1 MATQPVTSQSITAQE
16 AVLPPPHIATAPAVR
31 ARPGALSRLR
41 ADRKGRAGVLMLLV
55 LGIVLL
61 LGPRMLGADPMY
73 QELRARLAPPLGFE
87 GGTASHPLGTDQ
99 LGRDLLARL
108 LVGGQTSLAIGN
120 AASVLAAVIGVA
132 AGMLAG
138 YTGRFWDGVIT
149 SIADVQLTFPN
160 ILLAL
165 SVMVVLGPGVGNL
178 ILVLVLSSWVFQAR
192 IIRADVLSMR
202 HRDFVDA
209 GRAIGA
215 TDGYLLVKYI
225 LPNIAGS
232 VLVLFTLTLVRV
244 ILAEASLSFLGL
256 GIMPPAPSWGGML
269 AEGRQ
274 YLATAWWTGTFP
286 GLLPMVT
293 IVAINL
299 IGDSLRDILDPR
311 IQ

>member
-1 MATQPVTSQSITAQE
+1 MAAHEAALPIEPV
-16 AVLPPPHIATAPAVR
+16 ATAPAVR
-31 ARPGALSRLR
+31 ARPGTVSRLR
-41 ADRKGRAGVLMLLV
+41 ADRKGRAGLLTLLLLAILLFGGPLV
-55 LGIVLL
+55 LGV
-61 LGPRMLGADPMY
+61 DPLF
-73 QELRARLAPPLGFE
+73 QDLRARLAPPS
-87 GGTASHPLGTDQ
+87 ASHPLGTDQ

-108 LVGGQTSLAIGN
+108 LVGGQTSLVIGF
-120 AASVLAAVIGVA
+120 AASILAAIIGVA
-132 AGMLAG
+132 TGMIAG
-138 YTGRFWDGVIT
+138 YAGRFWDGLIT
-149 SIADVQLTFPN
+149 SVADVQLTFPN

-165 SVMVVLGPGVGNL
+165 SVMVVLGPGIGNL

-192 IIRADVLSMR
+192 IIRADVLSLR

-215 TDGYLLVKYI
+215 TDGYLLLRYI

-269 AEGRQ
+269 AEGRA
-274 YLATAWWTGTFP
+274 YLADAWWVGTFP
-286 GLLPMVT
+286 GLLLMLT
-293 IVAINL
+293 IIAINL
-299 IGDSLRDILDPR
+299 VGDSLRDILDPR

>member
-1 MATQPVTSQSITAQE
+1 MATTEAALPRQPIVE
-16 AVLPPPHIATAPAVR
+16 AVPLR
-31 ARPGALSRLR
+31 RGRPGTLARLR
-41 ADRKGRAGVLMLLV
+41 KDRKGRSGLVTLLV
-55 LGIVLL
+55 LLL
-61 LGPRMLGADPMY
+61 LLILGPPLLGADPLY
-73 QELRARLAPPLGFE
+73 QDLRARLVPPLGAE
-87 GGTASHPLGTDQ
+87 RAVASHPLGTDQ
-99 LGRDLLARL
+99 LGRDMLARL
-108 LVGGQTSLAIGN
+108 LVGGQTSLFIGLV
-120 AASVLAAVIGVA
+120 ASVLAALIGVA
-132 AGMLAG
+132 AGMIAG
-138 YTGRFWDGVIT
+138 YAGRFWDGLIT

-165 SVMVVLGPGVGNL
+165 SVMVVLGPGIGNL

-192 IIRADVLSMR
+192 IIRADVLGLR
-202 HRDFVDA
+202 HRDFVEA

-215 TDGYLLVKYI
+215 RDSYLLVRYI

-274 YLATAWWTGTFP
+274 YLASAWWAGTFP
-286 GLLPMVT
+286 GLLLMLT

-299 IGDSLRDILDPR
+299 VGDSLRDILDPR

>member
-1 MATQPVTSQSITAQE
+1 MATRPMTTQE
-16 AVLPPPHIATAPAVR
+16 AILPPDHVETTPAVR
-31 ARPGALSRLR
+31 ARPGALARLR
-41 ADRKGRAGVLMLLV
+41 GDRKGRAGLILLLALAALV
-55 LGIVLL
+55 L
-61 LGPRMLGADPMY
+61 ASDPMY
-73 QELRARLAPPLGFE
+73 QDLRARLAPPFGFE
-87 GGTASHPLGTDQ
+87 GGVASHPLGTDQ

-108 LVGGQTSLAIGN
+108 LSGGQTSLMIGL
-120 AASVLAAVIGVA
+120 AASVLAAFIGVA

-138 YTGRFWDGVIT
+138 YSGRFWDGVIT

-165 SVMVVLGPGVGNL
+165 SVMVVLGPGIGNL

-192 IIRADVLSMR
+192 IIRADVLSLR
-202 HRDFVDA
+202 HRDFVEA

-215 TDGYLLVKYI
+215 RDSYLLVRYI

-274 YLATAWWTGTFP
+274 YLATAWWAGTFP
-286 GLLPMVT
+286 GLLLMVT

-299 IGDSLRDILDPR
+299 VGDSLRDIFDPR

>member
-1 MATQPVTSQSITAQE
+1 MAAGEAAIRDEAIAATPIVRRRPTAL
-16 AVLPPPHIATAPAVR
+16 A
-31 ARPGALSRLR
+31 RLR
-41 ADRKGRAGVLMLLV
+41 RDPKGRIGLVTLLI
-55 LGIVLL
+55 LAIVLFVGPSFLNANPL
-61 LGPRMLGADPMY
+61 LQD
-73 QELRARLAPPLGFE
+73 LRARLVPPYWMDGAVA
-87 GGTASHPLGTDQ
+87 GHPLGTDQ

-108 LVGGQTSLAIGN
+108 LVGGQISLAIGLV
-120 AASVLAAVIGVA
+120 ASVLAAVIGVA

-138 YTGRFWDGVIT
+138 YAGRLWDGIIT

-165 SVMVVLGPGVGNL
+165 SLMVVLGPGIGNL
-178 ILVLVLSSWVFQAR
+178 ILVLVLSSWIFQAR
-192 IIRADVLSMR
+192 IIRADVLMLR
-202 HRDFVDA
+202 HRDFVEA

-215 TDGYLLVKYI
+215 SDRHLLLRYI
-225 LPNIAGS
+225 LPNIAGT

-256 GIMPPAPSWGGML
+256 GIQPPAPSWGGML

-274 YLATAWWTGTFP
+274 FLATAWWAGTFP
-286 GLLPMVT
+286 GILLMVT
-293 IVAINL
+293 IVAVNL

>member
-1 MATQPVTSQSITAQE
+1 VAVQPA
-16 AVLPPPHIATAPAVR
+16 ALPQTDTPSAPAIR
-31 ARPGALSRLR
+31 ARPGAVSRLR
-41 ADRKGRAGVLMLLV
+41 RDHKGRAGVVLLAVLLV
-55 LGIVLL
+55 VVFV
-61 LGPRMLGADPMY
+61 GPTAIGADPLY
-73 QELRARLAPPLGFE
+73 QDLRGRLLPPLGLE
-87 GGTASHPLGTDQ
+87 RSVPGHPFGTDQ
-99 LGRDLLARL
+99 LGRDMLARL
-108 LVGGQTSLAIGN
+108 LVGGQISLSIGL

-138 YTGRFWDGVIT
+138 YMGRFWDGVIT
-149 SIADVQLTFPN
+149 SVADVQLTFPN

-165 SVMVVLGPGVGNL
+165 SVMVVLGPGIGNL
-178 ILVLVLSSWVFQAR
+178 SLVLVLSSWVFQAR
-192 IIRADVLSMR
+192 IIRADVLSLK

-215 TDGYLLVKYI
+215 RDSYLLVRYI

-269 AEGRQ
+269 SEGRQ
-274 YLATAWWTGTFP
+274 YLSSAWWAGTFP
-286 GLLPMVT
+286 GLLLMVT

>member
-1 MATQPVTSQSITAQE
+1 MATREVALPIE
-16 AVLPPPHIATAPAVR
+16 AIPSTPAIRSR
-31 ARPGALSRLR
+31 AGTFSRLR
-41 ADRKGRAGVLMLLV
+41 RDRKGRAGLIALVVLAVVLILGPFV
-55 LGIVLL
+55 LGVD
-61 LGPRMLGADPMY
+61 PRFQD
-73 QELRARLAPPLGFE
+73 LRARLAPPAGFE
-87 GGTASHPLGTDQ
+87 GGTAAHLLGTDQ

-108 LVGGQTSLAIGN
+108 LVGGQVSLAIGL

-132 AGMLAG
+132 AGMVAG
-138 YTGRFWDGVIT
+138 YAGRFWDGLIT

-160 ILLAL
+160 ILLGL
-165 SVMVVLGPGVGNL
+165 SVMVVLGPGIGNL

-192 IIRADVLSMR
+192 IIRADVLSLR

-215 TDGYLLVKYI
+215 TDGYLLWRYI

-232 VLVLFTLTLVRV
+232 VLVLFTLTVVRV

-256 GIMPPAPSWGGML
+256 GVPIEIPSWGGML

-274 YLATAWWTGTFP
+274 YLAVAWWAGTFP
-286 GLLPMVT
+286 GLLLMLT

-299 IGDSLRDILDPR
+299 VGDSLRDILDPR

>member
-1 MATQPVTSQSITAQE
+1 MATQDIALPVE
-16 AVLPPPHIATAPAVR
+16 AIAAPPAVR
-31 ARPGALSRLR
+31 ARASTFTRLR
-41 ADRKGRAGVLMLLV
+41 ADRKGRAGLLILLLLAVLLFGGPLV
-55 LGIVLL
+55 LGS
-61 LGPRMLGADPMY
+61 DPLY
-73 QELRARLAPPLGFE
+73 QDLRARLAPPAGFE
-87 GGTASHPLGTDQ
+87 GAAAGHPLGTDQ

-108 LVGGQTSLAIGN
+108 LVGGQTSLAIGF
-120 AASVLAAVIGVA
+120 AASILAAVIGVA
-132 AGMLAG
+132 TGMIAG
-138 YTGRFWDGVIT
+138 YAGRFWDAVIT
-149 SIADVQLTFPN
+149 SVADVQLTFPN

-165 SVMVVLGPGVGNL
+165 SVMVVLGPGIGNL

-192 IIRADVLSMR
+192 IVRADVLGLR
-202 HRDFVDA
+202 RRDFVDA

-215 TDGYLLVKYI
+215 TDAYLLWRYI

-274 YLATAWWTGTFP
+274 YLAVAWWAGTFP
-286 GLLPMVT
+286 GLLLMLT

-299 IGDSLRDILDPR
+299 VGDSLRDILDPR

>member
-1 MATQPVTSQSITAQE
+1 MAAQDIALPIE
-16 AVLPPPHIATAPAVR
+16 AVATAPAVR
-31 ARPGALSRLR
+31 SRPGTLTRLR
-41 ADRKGRAGVLMLLV
+41 ADRKGRAGLLILLLLAVLLFGGPLV
-55 LGIVLL
+55 L
-61 LGPRMLGADPMY
+61 ASDPLY
-73 QELRARLAPPLGFE
+73 QDLRARLAPPAGLVGAAA
-87 GGTASHPLGTDQ
+87 GHPLGTDQ

-108 LVGGQTSLAIGN
+108 LVGGQTSLAIGL
-120 AASVLAAVIGVA
+120 AASILAAVIGVA
-132 AGMLAG
+132 TGMIAG
-138 YTGRFWDGVIT
+138 YSGRFWDAVIT
-149 SIADVQLTFPN
+149 SVADVQLTFPN

-192 IIRADVLSMR
+192 IIRADVLSLR

-215 TDGYLLVKYI
+215 TDLYLLWRYI

-274 YLATAWWTGTFP
+274 YLAVAWWAGTFP
-286 GLLPMVT
+286 GLLLMLT

-299 IGDSLRDILDPR
+299 VGDSLRDILDPR

>member
-1 MATQPVTSQSITAQE
+1 MATRDIALPVG
-16 AVLPPPHIATAPAVR
+16 AVAATPAVR
-31 ARPGALSRLR
+31 ARASTFTRLR
-41 ADRKGRAGVLMLLV
+41 ADRKGRAGLLILLLLAALLFGGPLV
-55 LGIVLL
+55 LGS
-61 LGPRMLGADPMY
+61 DPLY
-73 QELRARLAPPLGFE
+73 QDLRARLAPPAGFE
-87 GGTASHPLGTDQ
+87 GTSAGHPLGTDQ

-108 LVGGQTSLAIGN
+108 LVGGQTSLAIGF
-120 AASVLAAVIGVA
+120 AASILAAVIGVA
-132 AGMLAG
+132 TGMFAG
-138 YTGRFWDGVIT
+138 YAGRFWDALIT
-149 SIADVQLTFPN
+149 SVADVQLTFPN

-165 SVMVVLGPGVGNL
+165 SVMVVLGPGIGNL

-192 IIRADVLSMR
+192 IVRADVLGLR

-215 TDGYLLVKYI
+215 TDTYLLWRYI

-274 YLATAWWTGTFP
+274 YLAVAWWAGTFP
-286 GLLPMVT
+286 GLLLMLT

-299 IGDSLRDILDPR
+299 VGDSLRDILDPR

>member
-1 MATQPVTSQSITAQE
+1 MATTE
-16 AVLPPPHIATAPAVR
+16 ATLPRQPAVETVPVR
-31 ARPGALSRLR
+31 RGRPSTLTRLR
-41 ADRKGRAGVLMLLV
+41 RDRKGRSGLL
-55 LGIVLL
+55 ILL
-61 LGPRMLGADPMY
+61 LLAVVLFLGPLALGADPLY
-73 QELRARLAPPLGFE
+73 QDLRARLVPPLGSARAVT
-87 GGTASHPLGTDQ
+87 GHPLGTDQ

-108 LVGGQTSLAIGN
+108 LVGGQTSLYIGLV
-120 AASVLAAVIGVA
+120 ASVLAAVIGVA
-132 AGMLAG
+132 AGMIAG
-138 YTGRFWDGVIT
+138 YSGRFWDGLIT

-165 SVMVVLGPGVGNL
+165 SVMVVLGPGIGNL

-192 IIRADVLSMR
+192 IIRADVLSLR
-202 HRDFVDA
+202 HRDFVEA

-215 TDGYLLVKYI
+215 RDSYLLVRYI

-274 YLATAWWTGTFP
+274 YLATAWWAGTFP
-286 GLLPMVT
+286 GLLLMLT

-299 IGDSLRDILDPR
+299 VGDSLRDIFDPR

>member
-1 MATQPVTSQSITAQE
+1 MAAGE
-16 AVLPPPHIATAPAVR
+16 AALAPESVAAPPAIR
-31 ARPGALSRLR
+31 RRPGALSRLR
-41 ADRKGRAGVLMLLV
+41 ADTKGRIGLVSLLV
-55 LGIVLL
+55 LLVVLFIGPYVLGI
-61 LGPRMLGADPMY
+61 DPLY
-73 QELRARLAPPLGFE
+73 QDLRARLVPPYGME
-87 GGTASHPLGTDQ
+87 KAVAGHPLGTDQ

-108 LVGGQTSLAIGN
+108 LVGGQLSLYIGLT
-120 AASVLAAVIGVA
+120 ASILAAFIGVA

-138 YTGRFWDGVIT
+138 YLGGFWDNVIT
-149 SIADVQLTFPN
+149 AVADVQLTFPN

-165 SVMVVLGPGVGNL
+165 SIMVVLGPGIGNL
-178 ILVLVLSSWVFQAR
+178 ILVLVLSSWVFQSR
-192 IIRADVLSMR
+192 IVRADVFMLR
-202 HRDFVDA
+202 HRDFVEA

-215 TDGYLLVKYI
+215 SNARILVRYI

-269 AEGRQ
+269 ADGRQ
-274 YLATAWWTGTFP
+274 FLATAWWAGTFP
-286 GLLPMVT
+286 GMLLMAT

-299 IGDSLRDILDPR
+299 IGDSLRDVLDPR

>member
-1 MATQPVTSQSITAQE
+1 MTAESTTASQA
-16 AVLPPPHIATAPAVR
+16 AV
-31 ARPGALSRLR
+31 ARPTAAAPTVRLR
-41 ADRKGRAGVLMLLV
+41 RGRPGTLARLLRDTKGRSGLIVLVALLLLLFV
-55 LGIVLL
+55 GPILLGI
-61 LGPRMLGADPMY
+61 DPLY
-73 QELRARLAPPLGFE
+73 QDLRARLVPPLGSE
-87 GGTASHPLGTDQ
+87 RAAPTHPLGTDQ

-108 LVGGQTSLAIGN
+108 LAGGQTSLTIGL
-120 AASVLAAVIGVA
+120 AASVLAAVIGVG
-132 AGMLAG
+132 AGMIAG
-138 YTGRFWDGVIT
+138 YAGRFWDAVIT

-165 SVMVVLGPGVGNL
+165 SVMVVLGPGIGNL

-192 IIRADVLSMR
+192 IIRADVLGLR
-202 HRDFVDA
+202 HRDFVEA

-215 TDGYLLVKYI
+215 RDSYLLVRYI

-286 GLLPMVT
+286 GILLMAT

>member
-1 MATQPVTSQSITAQE
+1 MATQQAALPVE
-16 AVLPPPHIATAPAVR
+16 AVVTTPAIR
-31 ARPGALSRLR
+31 ARAGTFSRLR
-41 ADRKGRAGVLMLLV
+41 ADRKGRAGLLALLLLAVVLFVGPLV
-55 LGIVLL
+55 LGVD
-61 LGPRMLGADPMY
+61 PRFQD
-73 QELRARLAPPLGFE
+73 LRARLAPPAGFE
-87 GGTASHPLGTDQ
+87 GGASAHPLGTDQ

-108 LVGGQTSLAIGN
+108 LVGGQISLTIGL
-120 AASVLAAVIGVA
+120 AASVLAAIIGVVT
-132 AGMLAG
+132 GMIAG
-138 YTGRFWDGVIT
+138 YAGRFWDGLIT

-160 ILLAL
+160 ILLGL
-165 SVMVVLGPGVGNL
+165 SVMVVLGPGIGNL

-192 IIRADVLSMR
+192 IIRADVLSLR

-209 GRAIGA
+209 GRATGA
-215 TDGYLLVKYI
+215 TDGYLLWRYI

-256 GIMPPAPSWGGML
+256 GVPIEIPSWGGML

-274 YLATAWWTGTFP
+274 YLAVAWWAGTFP
-286 GLLPMVT
+286 GLLLMLT

-299 IGDSLRDILDPR
+299 VGDSLRDILDPR

>member
-1 MATQPVTSQSITAQE
+1 MATTEATLPRQP
-16 AVLPPPHIATAPAVR
+16 ATETVPIR
-31 ARPGALSRLR
+31 RGRPGTLTRLR
-41 ADRKGRAGVLMLLV
+41 KDRKGRSGVLMLLV
-55 LGIVLL
+55 LAVLL
-61 LGPRMLGADPMY
+61 FLGPPLLGVDPLY
-73 QELRARLAPPLGFE
+73 QDLRARLVPPLALDRAGA
-87 GGTASHPLGTDQ
+87 GHLLGTDQ

-108 LVGGQTSLAIGN
+108 LVGGQTSLSIGLV
-120 AASVLAAVIGVA
+120 ASVLAAVIGVA
-132 AGMLAG
+132 AGMIAG
-138 YTGRFWDGVIT
+138 YAGRFWDGLIT
-149 SIADVQLTFPN
+149 SVADVQLTFPN

-165 SVMVVLGPGVGNL
+165 SVMVVLGPGIGNL

-192 IIRADVLSMR
+192 IIRADVLSLR
-202 HRDFVDA
+202 HRDFVEA

-215 TDGYLLVKYI
+215 RDSYLLVRYV

-274 YLATAWWTGTFP
+274 YLASAWWAGTFP
-286 GLLPMVT
+286 GLLLMVT

-299 IGDSLRDILDPR
+299 VGDSLRDIFDPR
-311 IQ
+311 LE

>member
-1 MATQPVTSQSITAQE
+1 VAAQQAAMPATVAPS
-16 AVLPPPHIATAPAVR
+16 APAIR
-31 ARPGALSRLR
+31 ARPGAVSRLR
-41 ADRKGRAGVLMLLV
+41 RDQKGRAGVVMLAVLLVIVFAGPLV
-55 LGIVLL
+55 LGS
-61 LGPRMLGADPMY
+61 DPLY
-73 QELRARLAPPLGFE
+73 QDLRARLLPPVGLERGV
-87 GGTASHPLGTDQ
+87 ASHPLGTDQ
-99 LGRDLLARL
+99 LGRDMLARL
-108 LVGGQTSLAIGN
+108 LVGGQISLAIGLS
-120 AASVLAAVIGVA
+120 ASILAAFIGVA

-138 YTGRFWDGVIT
+138 YMGRFWDGVIT
-149 SIADVQLTFPN
+149 SVADVQLTFPN

-165 SVMVVLGPGVGNL
+165 SVMVVLGPGIGNL

-192 IIRADVLSMR
+192 IIRADVLSLR

-215 TDGYLLVKYI
+215 TDGYLLMKYI

-274 YLATAWWTGTFP
+274 YLSSAWWAGTFP
-286 GLLPMVT
+286 GLLLMLT

>member
-1 MATQPVTSQSITAQE
+1 MAAHEIALPVESVE
-16 AVLPPPHIATAPAVR
+16 AAPAVR
-31 ARPGALSRLR
+31 ARASTLRRLR
-41 ADRKGRAGVLMLLV
+41 ADRKGRAGLLILLLLAVVLFVGPLV
-55 LGIVLL
+55 LGV
-61 LGPRMLGADPMY
+61 DPLF
-73 QELRARLAPPLGFE
+73 QDLRARLAAPVGFA
-87 GGTASHPLGTDQ
+87 GSTPGHPLGTDQ

-108 LVGGQTSLAIGN
+108 LVGGQTSLAIGL

-132 AGMLAG
+132 TGMVAG
-138 YTGRFWDGVIT
+138 YTGRLWDGIIT
-149 SIADVQLTFPN
+149 SVADVQLTFPN

-165 SVMVVLGPGVGNL
+165 SVMVVLGPGIGNL

-192 IIRADVLSMR
+192 IIRADVLSLR
-202 HRDFVDA
+202 HRDFVAA

-215 TDGYLLVKYI
+215 TDGYLLLRYI

-274 YLATAWWTGTFP
+274 YLAVAWWTGTFP
-286 GLLPMVT
+286 GLLLMLT

-299 IGDSLRDILDPR
+299 VGDSLRDILDPR

>member
-1 MATQPVTSQSITAQE
+1 MAAQQ
-16 AVLPPPHIATAPAVR
+16 AVLPQTDTPSAPAIR
-31 ARPGALSRLR
+31 ARPGAVSRLR
-41 ADRKGRAGVLMLLV
+41 RDQKGRAGV
-55 LGIVLL
+55 VLL
-61 LGPRMLGADPMY
+61 AVLVVVVFVGPTALGADPLY
-73 QELRARLAPPLGFE
+73 QDLRGRLLPPLGLE
-87 GGTASHPLGTDQ
+87 RSVPGHPLGTDQ
-99 LGRDLLARL
+99 LGRDMLARL
-108 LVGGQTSLAIGN
+108 LVGGQISLAIGL

-138 YTGRFWDGVIT
+138 YMGRFWDGVIT
-149 SIADVQLTFPN
+149 SVADVQLTFPN

-165 SVMVVLGPGVGNL
+165 SVMVVLGPGIGNL

-192 IIRADVLSMR
+192 IIRADVLTLR

-215 TDGYLLVKYI
+215 RDSYLLVRYI

-269 AEGRQ
+269 SEGRQ
-274 YLATAWWTGTFP
+274 YLSSAWWAGTFP
-286 GLLPMVT
+286 GLLLMVT

>member
-1 MATQPVTSQSITAQE
+1 MATQDIALPVE
-16 AVLPPPHIATAPAVR
+16 AIAAPPAVR
-31 ARPGALSRLR
+31 ARASTFTRLR
-41 ADRKGRAGVLMLLV
+41 ADRKGRAGHLALLLLSVLLFGWPLV
-55 LGIVLL
+55 LGS
-61 LGPRMLGADPMY
+61 DPLY
-73 QELRARLAPPLGFE
+73 QDLRARLAPPAGFE
-87 GGTASHPLGTDQ
+87 GAAAGHPLGTDQ

-108 LVGGQTSLAIGN
+108 LVGGQTSLAIGF
-120 AASVLAAVIGVA
+120 AASILAAVIGVA
-132 AGMLAG
+132 TGMIAG
-138 YTGRFWDGVIT
+138 YAGRFWDALIT
-149 SIADVQLTFPN
+149 SVADVQLTFPN

-165 SVMVVLGPGVGNL
+165 SVMVVLGPGIGNL

-192 IIRADVLSMR
+192 IVRADVLGLR
-202 HRDFVDA
+202 RRDFVDA

-215 TDGYLLVKYI
+215 TDTYLLWRYI

-256 GIMPPAPSWGGML
+256 GIMLPAPSWGGML

-274 YLATAWWTGTFP
+274 YLAVAWWAGTFP
-286 GLLPMVT
+286 GLLLMLT

-299 IGDSLRDILDPR
+299 VGDSLRDILDPR

>member
-1 MATQPVTSQSITAQE
+1 MAAQTA
-16 AVLPPPHIATAPAVR
+16 ALPASTISAAPAIR
-31 ARPGALSRLR
+31 ARPGPVSRLR
-41 ADRKGRAGVLMLLV
+41 RDKKGRAGVVLLAVLLV
-55 LGIVLL
+55 LVFAGPIL
-61 LGPRMLGADPMY
+61 LGLDPLY
-73 QELRARLAPPLGFE
+73 QDLRGRLVPPLGLE
-87 GGTASHPLGTDQ
+87 RAVASHPLGTDQ
-99 LGRDLLARL
+99 LGRDMLARL
-108 LVGGQTSLAIGN
+108 LVGGQISLAVGLS
-120 AASVLAAVIGVA
+120 ASVLAAIIGVA

-138 YTGRFWDGVIT
+138 YMGRFWDGVIT

-165 SVMVVLGPGVGNL
+165 SVMVVLGPGIGNL

-192 IIRADVLSMR
+192 IIRADVLSLR

-215 TDGYLLVKYI
+215 TDSYLLWKYI

-274 YLATAWWTGTFP
+274 YLSSAWWAGTFP
-286 GLLPMVT
+286 GLLLMLT

>member
-1 MATQPVTSQSITAQE
+1 
-16 AVLPPPHIATAPAVR
+16 
-31 ARPGALSRLR
+31 
-41 ADRKGRAGVLMLLV
+41 MLLAC
-55 LGIVLL
+55 LL
-61 LGPRMLGADPMY
+61 LLVFLGPGLLGLDPLY
-73 QELRARLAPPLGFE
+73 QDLRGRLAPPLGFE
-87 GGTASHPLGTDQ
+87 KAVASHPLGTDQ
-99 LGRDLLARL
+99 LGRDMLARL
-108 LVGGQTSLAIGN
+108 LVGGQISLAVGL
-120 AASVLAAVIGVA
+120 SSSLLAAIVGVG

-165 SVMVVLGPGVGNL
+165 SVMVVLGPGIGNL

-192 IIRADVLSMR
+192 IIRADVLSLR

-215 TDGYLLVKYI
+215 TDGYLLVRYI
-225 LPNIAGS
+225 LPNISGA

-274 YLATAWWTGTFP
+274 YLSSAWWAGTFP
-286 GLLPMVT
+286 GLLLMLT

-299 IGDSLRDILDPR
+299 IGDALRDILDPR
-311 IQ
+311 L

>member
-1 MATQPVTSQSITAQE
+1 MAAQDIALPIE
-16 AVLPPPHIATAPAVR
+16 AVAATPAVR
-31 ARPGALSRLR
+31 SRASTFTRLR
-41 ADRKGRAGVLMLLV
+41 ADRKGRAGLLTLLLLAVLLFGGPLV
-55 LGIVLL
+55 LGS
-61 LGPRMLGADPMY
+61 DPLY
-73 QELRARLAPPLGFE
+73 QDLRARLAPPAGFE
-87 GGTASHPLGTDQ
+87 GTNAAHPLGTDQ

-108 LVGGQTSLAIGN
+108 LVGGQTSLAIGF

-132 AGMLAG
+132 TGMIAG
-138 YTGRFWDGVIT
+138 YAGRFWDALIT
-149 SIADVQLTFPN
+149 SVADVQLTFPN

-165 SVMVVLGPGVGNL
+165 SVMVVLGPGIGNL

-192 IIRADVLSMR
+192 IIRADVLSLR

-215 TDGYLLVKYI
+215 TDTYLLWRYI

-232 VLVLFTLTLVRV
+232 ALVLFTLTLVRV

-274 YLATAWWTGTFP
+274 YLAVAWWAGTFP
-286 GLLPMVT
+286 GLLLMLT

-299 IGDSLRDILDPR
+299 VGDSLRDILDPR

>member
-1 MATQPVTSQSITAQE
+1 MATKPMIAQE
-16 AVLPPPHIATAPAVR
+16 AILPPDHVETTPAVR
-31 ARPGALSRLR
+31 ARPGALARMR
-41 ADRKGRAGVLMLLV
+41 GDRKGRAGLILLLALAALLFLGPLV
-55 LGIVLL
+55 L
-61 LGPRMLGADPMY
+61 ASDPMY
-73 QELRARLAPPLGFE
+73 QDLRARLAPPFGFE
-87 GGTASHPLGTDQ
+87 GGVASHPLGTDQ

-108 LVGGQTSLAIGN
+108 LSGGQTSLMIGF
-120 AASVLAAVIGVA
+120 AASVLAAFIGVA

-138 YTGRFWDGVIT
+138 YSGRFWDGVIT

-165 SVMVVLGPGVGNL
+165 SVMVVLGPGIGNL

-192 IIRADVLSMR
+192 IIRADVLSLR

-215 TDGYLLVKYI
+215 TDGYLLVRYI

-286 GLLPMVT
+286 GLLLMVT